1 MNLKLRKIP
10 MSWLL
15 AVCFMVLGVLIKAVL
30 VGYDTTALICCGIGA
45 LIVCYRLIKVLAKK
59 HRKTAVI
66 LRRILTVCVCLV
78 VISVAITGGIIVSGS
93 RGAPEEDCDYLIVLG
108 AGVNGTTPSLSL
120 RERLD
125 AAYEYLTAHPDAI
138 CVVSGCQGDGEAIS
152 EAQCMFND
160 LTARGIEA
168 DRVWMEE
175 QATNTRENLRFS
187 LELVEN
193 RTGVRPTEIG
203 IVSSEYH
210 LYRAGLFA
218 EEQNVTAYGIPAR
231 TGWVTLRINYY
242 LREIAAV
249 WYYTILGGLYNA

>member
-30 VGYDTTALICCGIGA
+30 VGYDTTALICCGIAA
-45 LIVCYRLIKVLAKK
+45 LIACYQLLKILAKK

-78 VISVAITGGIIVSGS
+78 VIAVAITGGIIVSGS

-125 AAYEYLTAHPDAI
+125 AAYDYLTAHPDTV
-138 CVVSGCQGDGEAIS
+138 CVVSGCQGDGEDIS